1 MKRRTYPIIGLIF
14 VLTFVFVFYSKAK
27 AFSSSEYELVDLT
40 YEEYEGVIP
49 RQIYYDT
56 FYKLSIVVDN
66 QTFNFDTTGK
76 GEVFLTSGDSNG
88 TIWVNIQHNDD
99 AEALLYWT
107 SYELEGSKMS
117 LHYFGKA
124 LVHYSNYP
132 YVGKYVTYTSDEEF
146 NLPNLDELSK
156 LLNDPNAP
164 VEPTSQP
171 TVSPTN
177 LPIPTIEPTI
187 SPSPVIPTKLP
198 SVVPTEKPDVT
209 VSPTKKPIPTKAP
222 TSTPKVVKE
231 KISKSKKTKAKVYLL
246 SNTGKVLKEVKFNK
260 KTGVMVYNK
269 KKIKKVKDVF
279 FTKKGTVVYFTK
291 SKKAYYFIGKK
302 RILIKSKVSSIKTY
316 KGFATQLVIKKG
328 KKTKSIKLKK

>member
-14 VLTFVFVFYSKAK
+14 VLTFIFAFYSKAK

-40 YEEYEGVIP
+40 YEEYEGVTP

-66 QTFNFDTTGK
+66 QIFNFDTTGK
-76 GEVFLTSGDSNG
+76 GEVFLTSGDPNG

-177 LPIPTIEPTI
+177 LPISTIEPTI
-187 SPSPVIPTKLP
+187 SPSPVIPTETP
-198 SVVPTEKPDVT
+198 NVT
-209 VSPTKKPIPTKAP
+209 VSPTKKPIPTKKPAP
-222 TSTPKVVKE
+222 TPKVVKE
-231 KISKSKKTKAKVYLL
+231 KISKSKKTKTKVYLL
-246 SNTGKVLKEVKFNK
+246 SNTGKVLKKVKFSK

-279 FTKKGTVVYFTK
+279 FTKKGTVMYFTK

-316 KGFATQLVIKKG
+316 KGLATQLVIKKG
-328 KKTKSIKLKK
+328 KKAKKIKLKK

>member
-1 MKRRTYPIIGLIF
+1 MWHIEN
-14 VLTFVFVFYSKAK
+14 SKHSIKEAYYEK
-27 AFSSSEYELVDLT
+27 TDVSYYRINICINFHFCFLLKSESFSSSEYELVDLT
-40 YEEYEGVIP
+40 YEEYEGVTP

-76 GEVFLTSGDSNG
+76 GEVFLTSGDPNG

-177 LPIPTIEPTI
+177 LPISTIEPTI
-187 SPSPVIPTKLP
+187 SPSPVIPTETP
-198 SVVPTEKPDVT
+198 NVT
-209 VSPTKKPIPTKAP
+209 VSPTKKPIPTKKPAP
-222 TSTPKVVKE
+222 TPKVVKE
-231 KISKSKKTKAKVYLL
+231 KISKSKKTKTKVYLL
-246 SNTGKVLKEVKFNK
+246 CNTGKV
-260 KTGVMVYNK
+260 
-269 KKIKKVKDVF
+269 
-279 FTKKGTVVYFTK
+279 
-291 SKKAYYFIGKK
+291 
-302 RILIKSKVSSIKTY
+302 
-316 KGFATQLVIKKG
+316 
-328 KKTKSIKLKK
+328 